1 MFCNPGSGYL
11 QTERCHSFFAAEL
24 LHLIHK
30 YQAMKKICILII
42 AALLAFSCKNDPKEI
57 PQVEGIIESGDHRI
71 TDTIKANMND
81 LDLQKQINVELRKK
95 TLIEKQD
102 ERAEFQKLFT
112 TKRFLKDEDLYLIDF
127 KYPYLNERL
136 KPAYYNFNEY
146 IAETYLNIQ
155 EVEAQIL
162 EDKELL
168 CDTLR
173 INKFREKR
181 YVDFKIYNVNEK
193 LMSVLFY
200 KENFYSGT
208 LHPSFTFD
216 CLNFDLDRSVFMNY
230 EDFFIEGSEEELRKI
245 LNELLEEKIKTG
257 ELYYDCWTISEEDFF
272 EYKDNF
278 VVNDRL
284 VEYYFDDCVICPTYT
299 GNFSIEI
306 PIVELLP
313 VLKRYNLNPLQ
324 L

>member
-1 MFCNPGSGYL
+1 MKRIAVIF
-11 QTERCHSFFAAEL
+11 
-24 LHLIHK
+24 LIGLSLI
-30 YQAMKKICILII
+30 ACKK
-42 AALLAFSCKNDPKEI
+42 D
-57 PQVEGIIESGDHRI
+57 VEKQEDQIVEPLEETIIEEPVADSIR
-71 TDTIKANMND
+71 ALEND
-81 LDLQKQINVELRKK
+81 LDIQRQVNIEIRKK
-95 TLIEKQD
+95 ELEEKVD
-102 ERAEFQKLFT
+102 EREELDKLVIS
-112 TKRFLKDEDLYLIDF
+112 KRYFKDEDLYTIDF
-127 KYPYLNERL
+127 KYPFLNENIQ
-136 KPAYYNFNEY
+136 PAYYNFNEY
-146 IAETYLNIQ
+146 IAETYLDI
-155 EVEAQIL
+155 EGVEAQIL

-173 INKFREKR
+173 INKYRERR
-181 YVDFKIYNVNEK
+181 YVDYKVYNVNEK
-193 LMSVLFY
+193 LISVLFY

-245 LNELLEEKIKTG
+245 LNELLVQKIETG
-257 ELYYDCWTISEEDFF
+257 EMYYDCWEISEEDFF

-278 VVNDRL
+278 VVDDKM

-299 GNFSIEI
+299 GNFSIVI
-306 PIVELLP
+306 PLEELLP